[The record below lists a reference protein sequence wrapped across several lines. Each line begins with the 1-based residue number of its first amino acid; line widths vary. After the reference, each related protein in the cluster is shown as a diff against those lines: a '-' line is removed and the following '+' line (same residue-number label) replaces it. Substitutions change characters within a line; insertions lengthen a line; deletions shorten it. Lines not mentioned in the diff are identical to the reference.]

1 MPYYRV
7 GRGPDVFF
15 VHGWPLHA
23 ATFRDIV
30 PKLADRFTC
39 HLIDLPGAGDS
50 EWGPQS
56 KISVRDHAD
65 SVRSVIQQIGL
76 QDFAFVAH
84 DSGAVFAQLVAAD
97 MSGVRGLCSETRR
110 LQGTTVGKFSWGSR
124 IRRRRVPE
132 GVPRAHVEANGQW
145 ASAFDAEVRLVG
157 YRACDLASTW
167 LLFEDAAAR
176 GALLDAYAPEDTLL
190 LRARAWAVALGAT
203 LLDSGLANSRATR
216 GDRGCDAAAARL

>member
-1 MPYYRV
+1 MTNTHPFGAPVELIDLGHSRVPYYRV

-84 DSGAVFAQLVAAD
+84 DSGGYIARLVAAGD
-97 MSGVRGLCSETRR
+97 ARATALVMGNTEIPGHTPFGILAFIALNKLGLA
-110 LQGTTVGKFSWGSR
+110 
-124 IRRRRVPE
+124 RVARE
-132 GVPRAHVEANGQW
+132 
-145 ASAFDAEVRLVG
+145 
-157 YRACDLASTW
+157 
-167 LLFEDAAAR
+167 R
-176 GALLDAYAPEDTLL
+176 GA
-190 LRARAWAVALGAT
+190 WA
-203 LLDSGLANSRATR
+203 
-216 GDRGCDAAAARL
+216 